1 MQRVN
6 ETSDSKDPGNG
17 PWFLL
22 LRVGLGMSLFIRGI
36 SFLQN
41 SILID
46 EIVARHLNIKQ
57 NEWLWIPIASTHLFC
72 GFMIITGLFLRW
84 VILLQT
90 PILIGGLI
98 FTNIQKGFFSFDPE
112 VGFGFIILLLLVFF
126 FIEGSGPHSG
136 DRILANGQDR
146 KLIVRSFW

>member
-1 MQRVN
+1 
-6 ETSDSKDPGNG
+6 
-17 PWFLL
+17 
-22 LRVGLGMSLFIRGI
+22 
-36 SFLQN
+36 
-41 SILID
+41 
-46 EIVARHLNIKQ
+46 
-57 NEWLWIPIASTHLFC
+57 
-72 GFMIITGLFLRW
+72 MIITGLFLRW

-146 KLIVRSFW
+146 KLVLRSFW